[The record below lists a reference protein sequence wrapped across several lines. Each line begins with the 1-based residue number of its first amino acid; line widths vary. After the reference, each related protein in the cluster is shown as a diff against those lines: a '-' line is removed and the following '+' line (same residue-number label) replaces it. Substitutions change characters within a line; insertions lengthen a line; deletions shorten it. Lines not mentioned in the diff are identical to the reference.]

1 MKPETLIKLQESV
14 SSSYRFTRGDL
25 KSLLENKDKKD
36 PMSWEEAGKEALD
49 ILTKHPIA
57 TLAIPSTMIAPTL
70 LGVQSQL
77 GWTPQAAKQYR
88 DHYKGIIGSIPAFLT
103 QLGGAAGLGKAGR
116 KVAQLIPKIPGTGV
130 IGRVGKTILG
140 PLAAYGGGAFAGA
153 ADTGADLLTRAFLDP
168 RAGSR

>member
-57 TLAIPSTMIAPTL
+57 ALATPPKMIAPTL

-88 DHYKGIIGSIPAFLT
+88 DHYSGIGSIPAFLA
-103 QLGGAAGLGKAGR
+103 QLTGAAGLGKAGG
-116 KVAQLIPKIPGTGV
+116 KVGQLISKIPGTGV

-140 PLAAYGGGAFAGA
+140 PLAAYGGGAFAGTV
-153 ADTGADLLTRAFLDP
+153 DTGADLLTRAFLDP